1 MRLQHFL
8 ATAGVASRRH
18 GERLMAAGRVAVN
31 GQIVKKQGATVDPE
45 RDVVEVDGER
55 IETEKKFYA
64 LLNKPAGYLSTVTDS
79 RGRRT
84 VSELTADLPA
94 RLYPVGRL
102 DKDTEGVLLMTND
115 GALCHQLTH
124 PKFGVEKTYQA
135 TVKGKPSKQALW
147 KLQKGVDIGEGT
159 TRQAK
164 VRMLHAK
171 GSHSTLEITLH
182 EGRKRQVK
190 KMCERV
196 GHPVTGLR
204 RVEFGGI
211 RLGRLKA
218 GEYRLL
224 SSAEVAKLKKLARI
238 DLQ

>member
-1 MRLQHFL
+1 
-8 ATAGVASRRH
+8 
-18 GERLMAAGRVAVN
+18 MAAGRVAVN

-45 RDVVEVDGER
+45 RDVFEVDGER

-135 TVKGKPSKQALW
+135 EVKGKPSKQTLQ
-147 KLQKGVDIGEGT
+147 KLQRGVDIGDGKS
-159 TRQAK
+159 RPAK
-164 VRMLHAK
+164 VRLLNVK
-171 GSHSTLEITLH
+171 GSRSTLEITLH
-182 EGRKRQVK
+182 EGKKRQVK

-196 GHPVTGLR
+196 GYPVMELR

-211 RLGRLKA
+211 RLGRLKT

-224 SSAEVAKLKKLARI
+224 SSAEVAKLKKLAQI
-238 DLQ
+238 DSK